1 MTRDEVLWHK
11 CPAQSIIHRALEYV
25 CSKFSGIPLSV
36 CSLDVHIRISPNEKY
51 MKFTHLYQS
60 SYKIKLF
67 LVLEISFV
75 QKVSL
80 FTLSSKYFPLYFMF
94 TWFNSVMFFSLVFVK
109 KTIKSRQFMYEI
121 LFNHQC
127 KCVKVPQ
134 SPYIKISMPLFCCY
148 LFFKDFLNLSDQQNG
163 KQTFFE

>member
-36 CSLDVHIRISPNEKY
+36 CSLDVHIRISPNGKY

-80 FTLSSKYFPLYFMF
+80 FTLSSKHFPLYFMF
-94 TWFNSVMFFSLVFVK
+94 AWFNFVMFFSLVFVEK
-109 KTIKSRQFMYEI
+109 NYK
-121 LFNHQC
+121 
-127 KCVKVPQ
+127 
-134 SPYIKISMPLFCCY
+134 
-148 LFFKDFLNLSDQQNG
+148 
-163 KQTFFE
+163 KQTVYAWNFLQPPMQMCESALIPLYKNQYALFLQLPVFQRFS